1 MNAVICGSAGI
12 ALLVE
17 DDRLFYDIT
26 SPETLVPRTP
36 EEYSFLFAGSR
47 DVEFLDDVSR
57 DEVDRRLARAVAR
70 ARALHLALL
79 LIDGTWSAAT
89 RRAAAAELE
98 SLSPSTKT
106 MTTSERALLPSAT
119 GRRGGAERAAAMRGR
134 SNTCAARRSHQ
145 GAALDHL
152 KCGSHGRKQLA
163 DMRPTGTPICSH
175 ELRR

>member
-17 DDRLFYDIT
+17 DDRLFSYDIT

-98 SLSPSTKT
+98 SLIAVNENNDYVQSVLYSLPLPAGEAVQSGLLLCAGDRT
-106 MTTSERALLPSAT
+106 RALLGDLIKAQPSIT
-119 GRRGGAERAAAMRGR
+119 EMRVAWEEA
-134 SNTCAARRSHQ
+134 SS
-145 GAALDHL
+145 
-152 KCGSHGRKQLA
+152 
-163 DMRPTGTPICSH
+163 PT
-175 ELRR
+175 